1 MPRIGLTMGS
11 TPRGISGSRIAAIL
25 AFTEPDGTL
34 SAYQTPFEV
43 AQMLKEECHPGY
55 AAAHGQIL
63 PPPVDNAAVRWG
75 SAFEDAV
82 LSLSEQSRGQKI
94 TDRERQY
101 VRDYLTCHIDGLYAD
116 GSLYEGKSTTIYS
129 FHDSWGEPG
138 TDRVPQSYQCQ
149 AQWNMELSGCESC
162 NLSVLVFPR
171 RQDDWEK
178 EGILASLGTGTLH
191 KSGPVIGYIKNWAS
205 VLAEMGFFHIYHIE
219 RNRDAAKLMQEA
231 AAHFWEHYVV
241 GNETPDLRT
250 YDDCRRAFP
259 APVGTIIVS
268 DDEERWIVERK
279 AITEEI
285 GASGRLGK
293 RKEELKILTL
303 KSICARIG
311 RDAVLDTESQEKV
324 VFRSAKGDKLGS
336 FDGKTFR

>member
-1 MPRIGLTMGS
+1 MGS
-11 TPRGISGSRIAAIL
+11 TPKGISGSRIAAIL

-34 SAYQTPFEV
+34 SAYQTPFDV
-43 AQMLKEECHPGY
+43 VQLLKEECYPGY
-55 AAAHGQIL
+55 AAEHGQVL
-63 PPPVDNAAVRWG
+63 PPPVNNAAIRFG
-75 SAFEDAV
+75 TAFEDAV
-82 LSLSEQSRGQKI
+82 LELSEQSRGCKI

-149 AQWNMELSGCESC
+149 AQWNMDLSDTDPC

-171 RQDDWEK
+171 RQDDWER
-178 EGILASLGTGTLH
+178 EGYMICSNRQIVNPVTGIDTETFA
-191 KSGPVIGYIKNWAS
+191 WARA
-205 VLAEMGFFHIYHIE
+205 LAEMGFFHIYHIE

-231 AAHFWEHYVV
+231 AAHFWAHYVV

-250 YDDCRRAFP
+250 YDDIKRMFV

-268 DDEERWIVERK
+268 EQEERWLIERK
-279 AITEEI
+279 TISEEI
-285 GASGRLGK
+285 SASGRLGK
-293 RKEELKILTL
+293 RKEELRVLALT
-303 KSICARIG
+303 SICKRIG
-311 RDAVLDTESQEKV
+311 RDSVLDAESQDKV
-324 VFRSAKGDKLGS
+324 VFRNSKGEKLGQYN
-336 FDGKTFR
+336 GKVMR